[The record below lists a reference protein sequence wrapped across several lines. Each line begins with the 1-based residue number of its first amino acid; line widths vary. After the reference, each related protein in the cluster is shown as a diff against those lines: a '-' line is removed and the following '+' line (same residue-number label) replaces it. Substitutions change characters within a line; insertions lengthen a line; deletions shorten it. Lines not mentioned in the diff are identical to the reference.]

1 MIGSPFVGNKRD
13 RRFSENEIEANE
25 KVETNKKKTKTNEK
39 NTNTNEIETNGK
51 EDEKTL

>member
-25 KVETNKKKTKTNEK
+25 KVETNKKNEDKRK